1 MSQTQSQTQDDGGP
15 VRLTIRHQTAYAY
28 APAIGGAAMRLR
40 LFPARYDTQ
49 TVEDWRVT
57 VEGEPVAPNVTDGT
71 GVKEAVWHGE
81 GPFER
86 LEVIAEGVVVR
97 AEDQGVIRG
106 LKERTPV
113 GVFLRDTP
121 LTTADRAVR
130 DLAEA
135 ARRDDALS
143 TLHALSAA
151 VRDAVD
157 YRPDTTDMSTS
168 AAAALA
174 QGAGVCQDH
183 AHVFI
188 AAARSLGLPAR
199 YVAGY
204 YTGGQEAGLT
214 ETHGWAEG
222 YAEGLG
228 WVGFDVA
235 NRTCPTREHV
245 RVACHLDAGRAA
257 LISGALQGR
266 SEESLTASVAITQ
279 TQAQQ

>member
-1 MSQTQSQTQDDGGP
+1 MTDALRLH
-15 VRLTIRHQTAYAY
+15 VRHVTRYEY
-28 APAIGGAAMRLR
+28 DPPASGITERLR
-40 LFPARYDTQ
+40 VWPSVYDSQ
-49 TVEDWRVT
+49 VPEDWTVT
-57 VEGEPVAPNVTDGT
+57 VDGEPVTPNLTDPC
-71 GVKEAVWHGE
+71 GVREAVFVHAGNAAS
-81 GPFER
+81 
-86 LEVIAEGVVVR
+86 LEIVAEDIVLR
-97 AEDQGVIRG
+97 REDQGVIRG

-245 RVACHLDAGRAA
+245 RVACHLDASRAA

-266 SEESLTASVAITQ
+266 SEERLTASVAITQ
-279 TQAQQ
+279 THAQTQAQQ